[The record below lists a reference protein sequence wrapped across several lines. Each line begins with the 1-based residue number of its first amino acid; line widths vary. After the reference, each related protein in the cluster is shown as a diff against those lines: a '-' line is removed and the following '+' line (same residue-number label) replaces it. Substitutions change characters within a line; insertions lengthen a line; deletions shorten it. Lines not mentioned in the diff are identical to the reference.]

1 MPESAPSI
9 EPWRRPR
16 HRLVG
21 HRRARVLA
29 AVIAALGM
37 LALAVPQIA
46 TAITNHNP
54 LGAIDSIA
62 ANPDGSFRIAGWA
75 GDPDT
80 SRSTHIEVRSDG
92 AVRLSTYANQSRPD
106 VGTAHPS
113 LGRNRG
119 YSGVFTTTD
128 GTHQICLKVGNYGLG
143 ATLTV
148 DCRTLVVRNSPSG
161 AIQAGL
167 KAPGGVVLGG
177 WAVDP
182 NATGPVSF
190 HVYVDGRFAAGGS
203 ARANSA
209 SAAAAFPAKGS
220 SHGFAVS
227 VPIAVGTHRVCT
239 YAINIGLGANTTLGC
254 LSMTR
259 SVNPIGLFAAASR
272 VDGTSDTVNISG
284 WAFDPDTLSPIATHV
299 MVDSVDKKTVTA
311 NLPNATVQSSYPVY
325 GPNHGYST
333 SIVLDPSE
341 HVVCITAFN
350 YASGQNTSHGCRRIG
365 TSGATSPSA
374 PRSVAAW
381 PGNARATL
389 SWERARAV
397 TSAVTRYEITVTP
410 GGRVVTV
417 PGTAI
422 STIVTGLTN
431 GVSYTFSVRAIN
443 AFGRGSAST
452 ASAAPSIIPPQFTPA
467 PVSTSHYVR
476 NLTGNVT
483 TDAALMRAMGAKD
496 AGYNPSGHRYL
507 VLLQIGGQDEG
518 RQGVLLSAT
527 SRFVS
532 YSAVVSAMKAYMDG
546 YASRQKAYA
555 PMALG
560 IGTNNDVDVSG
571 TAGNSWARKVVNPV
585 LAYAPNHPGIT
596 VAGANDIE
604 PGFSATVAETRAW
617 LTGYLRATSAKYVFN
632 GSADGCSTGTAGSGC
647 NNGWKMSDLQ
657 WLGGGAAPTRTIN
670 LPQIYNYAMPKQ
682 WRYISLTGVNAGKPR
697 LYFGGPLTE
706 VTACDQAGSC
716 GSISNVD
723 AWSKLWSAIS
733 AQPQTEQYDMPHGT
747 DLRIN

>member
-9 EPWRRPR
+9 EPWRRLR
-16 HRLVG
+16 HRLAG
-21 HRRARVLA
+21 HRPVRVLVA
-29 AVIAALGM
+29 ATAALGM
-37 LALAVPQIA
+37 LAIAIPQIA
-46 TAITNHNP
+46 SAVSNRNP
-54 LGAIDSIA
+54 IGAIDSIV
-62 ANPDGSFRIAGWA
+62 ANRDGSFRIAGWA

-106 VGTAHPS
+106 VGAAYPS
-113 LGRNRG
+113 LGVNRG
-119 YSGVFTTTD
+119 FSGVFTTTD
-128 GTHQICLKVGNYGLG
+128 GTHQICLKVGNYGPG
-143 ATLTV
+143 TTVTV
-148 DCRTLVVRNSPSG
+148 DCRTIVVRNSPSG

-167 KAPGGVVLGG
+167 QAPGGVVLGG

-182 NATGPVSF
+182 NVSAPVNF

-203 ARANSA
+203 AHGYSA
-209 SAAAAFPAKGS
+209 AAAAAFPVSGAN
-220 SHGFAVS
+220 HGFTVS
-227 VPIAVGTHRVCT
+227 VPMAVGTHQICT
-239 YAINIGLGANTTLGC
+239 YALNIGLGANTSLGC
-254 LSMTR
+254 LSLSR
-259 SVNPIGLFAAASR
+259 RVNPIGLFAAATR
-272 VDGTSDTVNISG
+272 VGGTSDTLSISG
-284 WAFDPDTLSPIATHV
+284 WAVDPDTVSPIAAHV
-299 MVDSVDKKTVTA
+299 IVDSVDKKTFTA
-311 NLPNATVQSSYPVY
+311 NLPNSTVQANYPIY
-325 GPNHGYST
+325 GANHGYST
-333 SIVLDPSE
+333 SIVLGPDE
-341 HVVCITAFN
+341 HVVCITAYN
-350 YASGQNTSHGCRRIG
+350 YGSGQNTSHGCRRIG

-374 PRSVAAW
+374 PPSLGAW
-381 PGNARATL
+381 PGNARANL
-389 SWERARAV
+389 SWEPARAV
-397 TSAVTRYEITVTP
+397 TSAVTTYEITVTP
-410 GGRVVTV
+410 GGRVVKV
-417 PGTAI
+417 PGTAT
-422 STIVTGLTN
+422 SAIVTGLTN
-431 GVSYTFSVRAIN
+431 GVNYTFSVRAIN

-452 ASAAPSIIPPQFTPA
+452 ATAAPSIIPPQFTPA

-483 TDAALMRAMGAKD
+483 TNAALMRAMGAAD
-496 AGYNPSGHRYL
+496 ASYNPSGHRYL
-507 VLLQIGGQDEG
+507 VLLQIGGQDEA

-546 YASRQKAYA
+546 YASKQKAYA
-555 PMALG
+555 PMTLG

-571 TAGNSWARKVVNPV
+571 TAGNSWASKVVNPV

-604 PGFSATVAETRAW
+604 PGFSATVAQTRAW
-617 LTGYLRATSAKYVFN
+617 LTGYLKATSAKYVFN
-632 GSADGCSTGTAGSGC
+632 GSADGCSTVVAGSGC
-647 NNGWKMSDLQ
+647 NNGWTMSDLQ

-682 WRYISLTGVNAGKPR
+682 WRYISLTGVNVGKPK

-733 AQPQTEQYDMPHGT
+733 AQPQTRQYDMPHGT